1 MSQEDNE
8 KVSQE
13 DDEKVSI
20 EELVMSQ
27 VYAVQAIIN
36 VLERKG
42 ILTREEIFDEIQA
55 IEESV
60 GDCECDCGCDCEDDC
75 DCGCDGDHSK

>member
-8 KVSQE
+8 KVSM
-13 DDEKVSI
+13 

-36 VLERKG
+36 LLERKG

-55 IEESV
+55 IEEAV
-60 GDCECDCGCDCEDDC
+60 GDDECDCGCDCDDEC
-75 DCGCDGDHSK
+75 DCGCDHSK